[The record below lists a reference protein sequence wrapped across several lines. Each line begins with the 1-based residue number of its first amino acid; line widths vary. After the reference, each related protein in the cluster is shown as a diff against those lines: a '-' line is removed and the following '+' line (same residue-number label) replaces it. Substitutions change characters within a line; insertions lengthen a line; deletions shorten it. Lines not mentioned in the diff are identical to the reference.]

1 MRASY
6 RTFIWI
12 AVVAVSSLAVG
23 LSLQFVLP
31 VFTHANGD
39 SVEAPARPGPPPL
52 NLSEDELRE
61 AVEAYKLYMFSRDLD
76 LTPEQLGAALPLWG
90 KLIEMRSEFWSD
102 RRMRLQE
109 LRGTVDSAP
118 DSDAL
123 AEAAQTFRRADENFW
138 ESFRADERELMSLL
152 TPRQQALYILADA
165 EHPRRAARIYRALRS
180 VDGSNATRSPIL
192 SDRR

>member
-1 MRASY
+1 MRAK
-6 RTFIWI
+6 TFLLF
-12 AVVAVSSLAVG
+12 AVVAAASLLAG
-23 LSLQFVLP
+23 AAFQSMMPL
-31 VFTHANGD
+31 FTHADGD
-39 SVEAPARPGPPPL
+39 SAAPTRRPGPPPL

-61 AVEAYKLYMFSRDLD
+61 AVEAYRLYMFSRDLD

-102 RRMRLQE
+102 RRMRIQK
-109 LRGTVDSAP
+109 LRETVDSAP

-138 ESFRADERELMSLL
+138 ESFRSYEGQLMDLL
-152 TPRQQALYILADA
+152 THAPAGAVYLADA
-165 EHPRRAARIYRALRS
+165 EHPRRAARIYRALRN
-180 VDGSNATRSPIL
+180 VDGSNETRDTIV

>member
-1 MRASY
+1 MRAK
-6 RTFIWI
+6 TFLLL
-12 AVVAVSSLAVG
+12 AVVAAASLLAG
-23 LSLQFVLP
+23 AAFQSMMPL
-31 VFTHANGD
+31 FTHANGD
-39 SVEAPARPGPPPL
+39 SPAPTRRPGPPPL

-61 AVEAYKLYMFSRDLD
+61 AVEAYRLYMFSRDLD

-102 RRMRLQE
+102 RRMRIQE
-109 LRGTVDSAP
+109 LRETVDSAP

-138 ESFRADERELMSLL
+138 ESFRSYEGQLMDLL

-165 EHPRRAARIYRALRS
+165 EHPRRAARIYRALRN
-180 VDGSNATRSPIL
+180 VDGSNETRDTIV